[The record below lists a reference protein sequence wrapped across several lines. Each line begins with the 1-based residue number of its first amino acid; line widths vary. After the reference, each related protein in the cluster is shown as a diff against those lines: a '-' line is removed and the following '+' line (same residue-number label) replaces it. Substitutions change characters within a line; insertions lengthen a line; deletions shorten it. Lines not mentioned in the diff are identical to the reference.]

1 MEKLGKQ
8 LALKVSVRIKP
19 CGNSSISCKEA
30 SKLGYVSVDNENF
43 GRYSSIIPSNHD
55 QDQCFKLF
63 M

>member
-19 CGNSSISCKEA
+19 CGNSVISCKEA
-30 SKLGYVSVDNENF
+30 NKLGYVSVDNENF

-55 QDQCFKLF
+55 QD
-63 M
+63 